1 MQGEEPGNE
10 AMKWVGFHVQHCI
23 AIGLSQETHIGDVMG
38 DCRESCMLGIIIS
51 LWAHVHLRG
60 SEPGYKPM
68 RQYSCIASY
77 YTIALDE

>member
-1 MQGEEPGNE
+1 MG
-10 AMKWVGFHVQHCI
+10 GFSCPVCT

-60 SEPGYKPM
+60 NEPGYKPM
-68 RQYSCIASY
+68 RQ
-77 YTIALDE
+77 